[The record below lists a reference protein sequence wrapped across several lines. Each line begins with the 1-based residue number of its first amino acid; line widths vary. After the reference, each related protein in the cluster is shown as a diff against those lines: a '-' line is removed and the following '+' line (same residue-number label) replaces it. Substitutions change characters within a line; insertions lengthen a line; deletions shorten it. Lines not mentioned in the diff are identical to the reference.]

1 MHSYLKAVGFS
12 EIKKRAEMKEILLD
26 VIRNYDEKKRGF
38 KTIRTAL
45 LLNSPK
51 VMDTTAELLF
61 AVSTMKIT
69 GFTWNIII
77 LSLREP
83 ALQRMNR

>member
-12 EIKKRAEMKEILLD
+12 EIKKRAEMKEIILD
-26 VIRNYDEKKRGF
+26 VIQM
-38 KTIRTAL
+38 AL

-83 ALQRMNR
+83 ALQQTNR

>member
-26 VIRNYDEKKRGF
+26 VIRNYDEKTWF
-38 KTIRTAL
+38 QTIRTAL